1 MSEFVYKARKKNGT
15 TIQGV
20 LEAADRMSALGQLQ
34 KQGLLPVSVEAT
46 SEKDKKAAR
55 RSRAGAKN
63 SGSGLLNLLPQ
74 GLRDYFSRQRKP
86 SLKELANY
94 ANQLSNL
101 LKAGMPLTAALNSM
115 TYIGSKGIPNEVS
128 AQLKQDV
135 VEGKSLS
142 DAMARQ
148 PVIFSN
154 MFTNMIRA
162 GEQSGALVEV
172 LKRLAAHYERFADV
186 QSKFKGAMIYPSVV
200 ITVGI
205 SVIFFFMAFMM
216 PKFMEIFQ
224 GMNAPMPPITQF
236 LIDTSNLFKN
246 YWWAMMIVIT
256 AIIVLFSRYIH
267 SAKGRVVWDRW
278 KMNAPII
285 GNASRLNLFA
295 QFARTLS
302 TLMHNGVPVLLALK
316 ITDLVI
322 DNVII
327 KEAIANT
334 REAVTDGKSIA
345 QPLAKSGIFPQLM
358 IDMVKIGEETGD
370 IPGALQSLAETYE
383 EDLQGALRVMTSMI
397 EPMLIIVMAL
407 FVGFILL
414 GILSAMFSLTSNIN
428 R

>member
-1 MSEFVYKARKKNGT
+1 MAEFVYKARKKNGT

-20 LEAADRMSALGQLQ
+20 LEAGDRMAVLTQLQ
-34 KQGLLPVSVEAT
+34 KQGLLPVSVEAVQKGK
-46 SEKDKKAAR
+46 SGARGARGKKG
-55 RSRAGAKN
+55 S
-63 SGSGLLNLLPQ
+63 SGLLNLLPQ
-74 GLRDYFSRQRKP
+74 GLRDYFSRQKKP
-86 SLKELANY
+86 SLKEVANY
-94 ANQLSNL
+94 ANQLANL

-115 TYIGSKGIPNEVS
+115 TYISSKGIPTEVS
-128 AQLKQDV
+128 QQLKQDV

-142 DAMARQ
+142 DSMSRQ

-154 MFTNMIRA
+154 MFVNMIRA

-172 LKRLAAHYERFADV
+172 LKRLAAHYDRFADV
-186 QSKFKGAMIYPSVV
+186 QSKFKGAMVYPSVV
-200 ITVGI
+200 ITVGLT
-205 SVIFFFMAFMM
+205 VIFFFMAFMM

-224 GMNAPMPPITQF
+224 GMNAPMPATTQF
-236 LIDTSNLFKN
+236 LIDSSNFFKH
-246 YWWAMMIVIT
+246 YWWA
-256 AIIVLFSRYIH
+256 VLIGIFTVCLVFRRYIH
-267 SAKGRVVWDRW
+267 SPKGRVAWDRW

-285 GNASRLNLFA
+285 GNAARLNLFA

-316 ITDLVI
+316 ITELVI
-322 DNVII
+322 DNVVV

-334 REAVTDGKSIA
+334 RDAVTDGKTIA
-345 QPLAKSGIFPQLM
+345 QPLAKSGVFPQLM

-383 EDLQGALRVMTSMI
+383 DDLQTALRLMTSMI
-397 EPMLIIVMAL
+397 EPLLIIVMAL